1 MGDAP
6 KDFKLGGLEFPR
18 PDPQTSLSA
27 PQLDAVAR
35 RSASGGVLALF
46 GSLAL
51 LFLLWSAWCLG
62 WLSATLASNILVVGA
77 LSLSGGYV
85 IQLARFHRAL
95 GLPNMRLAG
104 YITLASYWIL
114 VAGIIFKGIIPL
126 ESPTGGLFSL
136 LLALEALIF
145 YLTLR
150 EAQQDAR
157 ALTLAVSATLLHL
170 LGWLLT
176 LAIVLEAILRYM
188 DLSGIAL
195 LQAHYFPF
203 PPILSLA
210 HALQDHLGTATTLAL
225 AEAAILLAAL
235 LRVHFYHQALPNR
248 PACSLLNPAA
258 RTALALFVAAVLFA
272 QGVYHHIH
280 NQWLDRLPAWEALAP
295 ATSADEDLAQGSLSL
310 RQKDLGT
317 LLVSLEN
324 EPREN
329 VSADAPFLWQN
340 FYATAQGGEFVPLAQ
355 WFPPVEGP
363 DEEDAQAL
371 RQELAL
377 LEPAL
382 KTQEELLDILSS
394 APNAPLVPGLFLLE
408 EWRFLTAMEL
418 RNADGAADA
427 LADFLTLATHLYQQD
442 SLAQKEAACRFLER
456 WETLARRATTL
467 LDHAWLL
474 ENAQKA
480 GELLSTTP
488 LVKTLQQE
496 SLRDHEAIATSLDA
510 MGHGFFLAMPLIPM
524 LAKADDQVL
533 WRDFQET
540 PPATGRMRGGFHALL
555 LHFQQQRFQKDILQ
569 KAQGTLA
576 QLQEDLRNNAND
588 TAAPKAD

>member
-18 PDPQTSLSA
+18 PEPQAPLSA
-27 PQLDAVAR
+27 VQLDAVAR
-35 RSASGGVLALF
+35 RSASAGVLALF

-62 WLSATLASNILVVGA
+62 WLSATLASNILVVCA

-114 VAGIIFKGIIPL
+114 IAGIIFKGILPL

-150 EAQQDAR
+150 EAQQDGR
-157 ALTLAVSATLLHL
+157 ALTLAISSTLLHL
-170 LGWLLT
+170 LGWLLA
-176 LAIVLEAILRYM
+176 LAIVLKEILRYL
-188 DLSGIAL
+188 DLSGIEL

-203 PPILSLA
+203 PPILFLA
-210 HALQDHLGTATTLAL
+210 RALQNHLGTATTLAL
-225 AEAAILLAAL
+225 AEGAILLAAL
-235 LRVHFYHQALPNR
+235 LRVHFYRQALPNR

-258 RTALALFVAAVLFA
+258 RTALALFVGAILFA
-272 QGVYHHIH
+272 QGVYHHVH
-280 NQWLDRLPAWEALAP
+280 RQWLDRLPAWEAKAP
-295 ATSADEDLAQGSLSL
+295 AISAEEDLAQGSLSL
-310 RQKDLGT
+310 RQRDLGT

-329 VSADAPFLWQN
+329 VSPDAPFLWQN
-340 FYATAQGGEFVPLAQ
+340 FYATAQGGEIPPLAQ

-363 DEEDAQAL
+363 DDEDAQAL
-371 RQELAL
+371 RRELAL
-377 LEPAL
+377 LQPAL
-382 KTQEELLDILSS
+382 QTQEELLETLPS

-418 RNADGAADA
+418 RDAEGAADA
-427 LADFLTLATHLYQQD
+427 LADFLTLATHLYQQG
-442 SLAQKEAACRFLER
+442 SLAQKEASCHFLGR
-456 WETLARRATTL
+456 WEAMARRATTL
-467 LDHAWLL
+467 LDHGRLL
-474 ENAQKA
+474 EGAAKA
-480 GELLSTTP
+480 AELLSKTP
-488 LVKTLQQE
+488 LDETLQQE
-496 SLRDHEAIATSLDA
+496 SRHDHEAIATARDA
-510 MGHGFFLAMPLIPM
+510 QGHGFFLAMPLIPM
-524 LAKADDQVL
+524 LAEADDLVL

-555 LHFQQQRFQKDILQ
+555 LHFQQQRFQKEVLQ
-569 KAQGTLA
+569 KTQGTLA
-576 QLQEDLRNNAND
+576 QLQEDLHSGAND